1 MNTRRKNRLLI
12 TSLLLVG
19 LVLTLGLILYALRAN
34 IDLFYTPGEVLY
46 GKGEAREMPVARQRL
61 RVGGLVLPGS
71 IKRSPTSMQVS
82 FTLYD
87 ERGRVQVTFDGLL
100 PDLFREGQG
109 IVVQGELD
117 SGNHIIAREVLAKHD
132 ENYTPPGV
140 KKGIKTPSA
149 IGNRQHDA

>member
-1 MNTRRKNRLLI
+1 MNSRRKNRLLI
-12 TSLLLVG
+12 TSILLGGLLLI
-19 LVLTLGLILYALRAN
+19 LGLILYALRAN

-71 IKRSPTSMQVS
+71 IKRSATSMQVS

-87 ERGRVQVTFDGLL
+87 DRGRVQVSFDGLL

-109 IVVQGELD
+109 IVVQGVLD
-117 SGNHIIAREVLAKHD
+117 SGGHIIARQVLAKHD

-140 KKGIKTPSA
+140 KKEGQTLSST
-149 IGNRQHDA
+149 GSRHHDA